1 MPGRRVGVDID
12 DAFHAPLLV
21 TAVLLLHA
29 VLGAAIVMVG
39 DRLGRWAFAVAAAA
53 PLGTL
58 IWLLTRVSD
67 VLDGEPTRESVGW
80 IPQIGLTLEL
90 RLDAL
95 GAVMVLLVSGIGLLV
110 CTYAVGYFSHP
121 KPGTARLAGL
131 LTLFAG
137 AMSGVVLS
145 DHLLALFVFWE
156 LTSVTSYLL
165 IGNDDRNPA
174 ARDAA
179 LTAILITGAGG
190 LVMLAGLVLIGR
202 AGGTYLLSELDP
214 GSMGGT
220 RISVGAVL
228 VLVGAFTKSAQIP
241 FAGWLPGAMVAP
253 TPISTYLHAA
263 TMVKA
268 GVYLVARLAPALADV
283 GIWRPLVLVVSSI
296 TMIVGGWRA
305 LRQYDLKLLLAF
317 GTVSQLGF
325 MMLLFGMGVYDLAQA
340 GIVLL
345 LAHGAFKAALFMVV
359 GIIDHQAG
367 TRDIRCITG
376 WGPGWRAVTVVGAVS
391 AASMAGVP
399 PVVGF
404 IAKEKAL
411 DAALHGEF
419 AGAGVLVAVLV
430 VGSILTFAYSARFV
444 LGILGVTGR
453 AFAARGAAPAGAPDS
468 RTAAAPSLPF
478 IAPAVVL
485 TVATVATGIGPRIVD
500 SLVRAATTTLH
511 RGASP
516 KSVVLWAGFNTALVL
531 SVVIIGLGLALTMV
545 RRRFADVQ
553 RGVHRW
559 VEPFPDADRTFWA
572 IVTGTSK
579 MAKRL
584 TRIVQNG
591 SLPIYLMVI
600 LGLATVATT
609 APAVAGVDGLPEFTT
624 RWAHLP
630 IAIVIAIAAI
640 GSTVVRRRI
649 AAALMLGAVGY
660 AMSVLYVIE
669 GAPDL
674 ALTQFAIETLATVL
688 FVLVLR
694 YLPRRISGP
703 SSGIVAPVRLAVSI
717 AVGLSAFVLAISAGA
732 ARDDVAGAQISDEM
746 LRRSVPDGKG
756 SNVVNVILV
765 DFRGLDTL
773 GEITVLLVAGLGVV
787 ALAKAVGRTG
797 RAAEVFPLERLPILD
812 LFSRL
817 LFGSIGVLAVYF
829 LFAGHNQ
836 PGGGFVGGLT
846 AGAAISLRYVAGG
859 SDAVRRTVP
868 VAPTTVL
875 GGGLALAVGTA
886 IVPLLT
892 ANDVLEHAAFEVDLP
907 LLGTIKA
914 TSALPF
920 DVGVFFVVVGLV
932 LMAYDAFGG
941 GSEVDREV
949 AGPIGDLSR

>member
-1 MPGRRVGVDID
+1 MPGRRVGDDID
-12 DAFHAPLLV
+12 DALHAPLLV

-80 IPQIGLTLEL
+80 IPQLGLTLEL

-430 VGSILTFAYSARFV
+430 VLP
-444 LGILGVTGR
+444 GR
-453 AFAARGAAPAGAPDS
+453 DFG
-468 RTAAAPSLPF
+468 
-478 IAPAVVL
+478 
-485 TVATVATGIGPRIVD
+485 
-500 SLVRAATTTLH
+500 
-511 RGASP
+511 
-516 KSVVLWAGFNTALVL
+516 
-531 SVVIIGLGLALTMV
+531 
-545 RRRFADVQ
+545 Q
-553 RGVHRW
+553 R
-559 VEPFPDADRTFWA
+559 
-572 IVTGTSK
+572 
-579 MAKRL
+579 
-584 TRIVQNG
+584 
-591 SLPIYLMVI
+591 
-600 LGLATVATT
+600 
-609 APAVAGVDGLPEFTT
+609 
-624 RWAHLP
+624 
-630 IAIVIAIAAI
+630 
-640 GSTVVRRRI
+640 
-649 AAALMLGAVGY
+649 
-660 AMSVLYVIE
+660 
-669 GAPDL
+669 
-674 ALTQFAIETLATVL
+674 
-688 FVLVLR
+688 
-694 YLPRRISGP
+694 
-703 SSGIVAPVRLAVSI
+703 
-717 AVGLSAFVLAISAGA
+717 
-732 ARDDVAGAQISDEM
+732 
-746 LRRSVPDGKG
+746 
-756 SNVVNVILV
+756 
-765 DFRGLDTL
+765 
-773 GEITVLLVAGLGVV
+773 
-787 ALAKAVGRTG
+787 
-797 RAAEVFPLERLPILD
+797 
-812 LFSRL
+812 
-817 LFGSIGVLAVYF
+817 
-829 LFAGHNQ
+829 
-836 PGGGFVGGLT
+836 
-846 AGAAISLRYVAGG
+846 
-859 SDAVRRTVP
+859 
-868 VAPTTVL
+868 
-875 GGGLALAVGTA
+875 
-886 IVPLLT
+886 
-892 ANDVLEHAAFEVDLP
+892 EH
-907 LLGTIKA
+907 
-914 TSALPF
+914 
-920 DVGVFFVVVGLV
+920 
-932 LMAYDAFGG
+932 
-941 GSEVDREV
+941 
-949 AGPIGDLSR
+949 